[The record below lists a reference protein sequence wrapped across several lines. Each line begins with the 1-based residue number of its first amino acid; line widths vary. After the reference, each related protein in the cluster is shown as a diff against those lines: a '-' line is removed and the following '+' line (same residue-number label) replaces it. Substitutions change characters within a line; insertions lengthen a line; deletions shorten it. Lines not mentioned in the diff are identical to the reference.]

1 MGVAMVVSDGVWVH
15 GEFVSVK
22 QMRTIQKVKFLSGRR
37 LKERRPSN
45 SLTSMHVFARGEQM
59 KESMR

>member
-1 MGVAMVVSDGVWVH
+1 MGVAMVVSDGVWVN
-15 GEFVSVK
+15 GEFVSGK
-22 QMRTIQKVKFLSGRR
+22 KNWTMQKVTFLSGRR